1 MKKRILPALLAL
13 CMVISL
19 LPVMAFAGADEDQGG
34 GQTPGQDQNDDQNQN
49 PGSNDEGE
57 EDGGGPESGGSTEDT
72 VYYCNCGVEHPEWID
87 SSGDESAIKTTCPN
101 TVTEENTMCAS
112 CARNAEHNP
121 CGTGGCT
128 KLKGHAGDHNNTTCL
143 CAEGA
148 QGVDDST
155 NKALCGA
162 STHSAGCPKKC
173 DLNADGWKAPEGTP
187 AESEE
192 NNQENQ
198 AVSTLADAEEAPA
211 AWEKLQEKESCNL
224 TKGHSGPHSNTNCI
238 KDAKCGAS
246 THAPDCPVASAS
258 GQCGKGGCDLAKGH
272 DGDHNNTV
280 CLGANDDGYCAADEH
295 IAGCSKYDCECDHS
309 HTKGEKA
316 WDKTFDSDFECTSK
330 AGCTFCNQWNT
341 FVASLKASYAKAKA
355 AWDKYSALTDAEKEK
370 WEGEV
375 PENPGEAPT
384 DTACNCLVCAPNPPT
399 GALTNDEGET
409 VENPVAGENGTP
421 TKVEEFKDADKMTAE
436 EKDAVQVMLDN
447 GWMQGT
453 GEEFDIKGAANTN
466 VVLAVIARM
475 AGQEGITGTEW
486 ANLAKAWAEDNDLT
500 EGIEITKADM
510 ARKDIV
516 LMLWRLAG
524 KPGSE
529 QELEFDDVEGLEGD
543 YLTALKWAVE
553 TGIVKGNGDGTVSPD
568 GTLKRSELA
577 IMVSRYAANVK

>member
-19 LPVMAFAGADEDQGG
+19 LPVMAFAENVDEGQGG
-34 GQTPGQDQNDDQNQN
+34 GQTPGQDQNDGQNQN
-49 PGSNDEGE
+49 PGSNDEGDGDGSE
-57 EDGGGPESGGSTEDT
+57 EGNTTETT
-72 VYYCNCGVEHPEWID
+72 VIYCACQATHAQWID
-87 SSGDESAIKTTCPN
+87 GEGESAAVKTTCQN
-101 TVTEENTMCAS
+101 TVAEEGELCAS
-112 CARNAEHNP
+112 CAKKAEHNP
-121 CGTGGCT
+121 CGVGGCT
-128 KLKGHAGDHNNTTCL
+128 KLKDHAGDHNNESCL
-143 CAEGA
+143 SANDTE
-148 QGVDDST
+148 
-155 NKALCGA
+155 KAYCGA
-162 STHSAGCPKKC
+162 TTHNDGCPKKC
-173 DLNADGWKAPEGTP
+173 DLDVDAWKAPGGTG
-187 AESEE
+187 EE
-192 NNQENQ
+192 AGDEEDDDTDQNQ
-198 AVSTLADAEEAPA
+198 AVSPLADAEEAPA
-211 AWEKLQEKESCNL
+211 AWVKDGKAACTL
-224 TKGHSGPHSNTNCI
+224 TIGHSGPHNNEKCI

-272 DGDHNNTV
+272 TGNHNNSV
-280 CLGANDDGYCAADEH
+280 CLGANDDGHCAADEH

-453 GEEFDIKGAANTN
+453 GEEFDIKGAADTN

>member
-19 LPVMAFAGADEDQGG
+19 LPVMAFAGNVDGDQGG
-34 GQTPGQDQNDDQNQN
+34 GQTQN
-49 PGSNDEGE
+49 PNPSGEGDGEGE
-57 EDGGGPESGGSTEDT
+57 EDGDGSEEGNTTETT
-72 VYYCNCGVEHPEWID
+72 VYYCACEYTEGHQPWLDAEGEKHT
-87 SSGDESAIKTTCPN
+87 GCQN
-101 TVTEENTMCAS
+101 TVAEKGELCAS
-112 CARNAEHNP
+112 CAKKAEHNP
-121 CGTGGCT
+121 CGVGGCT
-128 KLKGHAGDHNNTTCL
+128 KLKDHAGDHNNESCL
-143 CAEGA
+143 SANDTE
-148 QGVDDST
+148 
-155 NKALCGA
+155 KAYCGA
-162 STHSAGCPKKC
+162 TTHNAGCPKKC
-173 DLNADGWKAPEGTP
+173 DLDVDAWKAPGGTG
-187 AESEE
+187 EE
-192 NNQENQ
+192 AGDEEDDDTDQNQT
-198 AVSTLADAEEAPA
+198 VSALADAEEAPA
-211 AWEKLQEKESCNL
+211 AWEKLQEKESCDL
-224 TKGHSGPHSNTNCI
+224 TIGHSGPHSNTNCI
-238 KDAKCGAS
+238 KDVKCGAS
-246 THAPDCPVASAS
+246 SHAPDCPVASAS
-258 GQCGKGGCDLAKGH
+258 GQCGKGGCDKAKGH

-280 CLGANDDGYCAADEH
+280 CLGANDDGHCQDTLPNEGVH
-295 IAGCSKYDCECDHS
+295 IAGCSKYTCDCDHS
-309 HTKGEKA
+309 HNKGDGA
-316 WDKTFDSDFECTSK
+316 WDKAFASEFECTSK

-355 AWDKYSALTDAEKEK
+355 AYDKYSALSDAEKDK
-370 WEGEV
+370 WEGET
-375 PENPGEAPT
+375 PT
-384 DTACNCLVCAPNPPT
+384 DPGDAPDVTACDCLVCAPNPPT

-409 VENPVAGENGTP
+409 VENPVAGESGTP

-453 GEEFDIKGAANTN
+453 GEEFDIKGAADTN